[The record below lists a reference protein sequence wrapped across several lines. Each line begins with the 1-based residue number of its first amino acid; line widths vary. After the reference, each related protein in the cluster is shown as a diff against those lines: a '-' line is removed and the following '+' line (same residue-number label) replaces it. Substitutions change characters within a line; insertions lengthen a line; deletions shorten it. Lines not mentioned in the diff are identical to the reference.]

1 MLPEPLNNFEI
12 QRYYQNKPKFNDVYS
27 RNCLLNI
34 KLSRA
39 SAANDG
45 VTKNIIMNTN
55 QQELIG

>member
-1 MLPEPLNNFEI
+1 MLPEPLNNLEI
-12 QRYYQNKPKFNDVYS
+12 QRYYQNKPKFNGVYS

-45 VTKNIIMNTN
+45 VMKNIIMNTN
-55 QQELIG
+55 